1 MMALELRDDKSQR
14 TELMDGTD
22 KTQDTLPSFL
32 VQNPTPTTATLIQR
46 KLFLLQRWKLRP
58 ERV

>member
-1 MMALELRDDKSQR
+1 MMALKLRDDKSQR
-14 TELMDGTD
+14 TQLMDGRD

-32 VQNPTPTTATLIQR
+32 VQTTTPTTLIQR